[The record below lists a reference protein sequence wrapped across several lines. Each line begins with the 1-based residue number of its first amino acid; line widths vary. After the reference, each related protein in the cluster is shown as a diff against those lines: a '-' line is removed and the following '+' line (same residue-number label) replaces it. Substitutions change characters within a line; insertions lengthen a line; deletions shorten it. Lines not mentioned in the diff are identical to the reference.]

1 MIPWEIEGEEFG
13 NCNCD
18 YGCPC
23 QFNALPTHGSCEA
36 AVGIQVNR
44 GHFGGVNLDGV
55 RAAMVVWWPGPVHEG
70 NGKMQVIVDDQAS
83 DEQRDAMVKIIHGEE
98 TEPMSTVWFVYS
110 AMCPTKLV
118 TLSKPITLEINIEER
133 VGKIVVPDVF
143 KTTGEPIRNPVT
155 GEPHRARIDLPN
167 GFEYDIAE
175 MGSASTEAIGDIK
188 LSLKDSYGQFNK
200 FHLSNNGPVRSS
212 A

>member
-36 AVGIQVNR
+36 VVGLQINK
-44 GHFGGVNLDGV
+44 GHFGDVNLDGI

-83 DEQRDAMVKIIHGEE
+83 EEQRNAIVNIIHGEE

-110 AMCPTKLV
+110 AMCPTKLT
-118 TLSKPITLEINIEER
+118 TLSKPITMEINIEER
-133 VGKIVVPDVF
+133 VGKIIVPDVF

-200 FHLSNNGPVRSS
+200 FHLSNNGPVRLS

>member
-1 MIPWEIEGEEFG
+1 MISWEIEGEEFG

-36 AVGIQVNR
+36 VVGIKINK
-44 GHFGGVNLDGV
+44 GHFGDISLDGIN
-55 RAAMVVWWPGPVHEG
+55 AAMIVWWPGPVHEG
-70 NGKMQVIVDDQAS
+70 NGKMQVVVDEGAS
-83 DEQRDAMVKIIHGEE
+83 DAQRDAIVKIIHGEE
-98 TEPMSTVWFVYS
+98 TVEMSTVWFVYS
-110 AMCPTKLV
+110 AMCPTKLP
-118 TLSKPITLEINIEER
+118 TLSKPITLEIDIEER
-133 VGKIVVPDVF
+133 IGKIIVPDVF
-143 KTTGEPIRNPVT
+143 ETTGEPIRNPIT
-155 GEPHRARIDLPN
+155 GETHRARIDLPD

-200 FHLSNNGPVRSS
+200 YHLSNSGPVRN
-212 A
+212 AA

>member
-1 MIPWEIEGEEFG
+1 MIPWEMEGEEFG

-36 AVGIQVNR
+36 VVSLQINR
-44 GHFGGVNLDGV
+44 GHFGDITLDGLRV
-55 RAAMVVWWPGPVHEG
+55 AMVVWWPGPVHEG

-83 DEQRDAMVKIIHGEE
+83 DAQRDAIVQILHGEE
-98 TEPMSTVWFVYS
+98 TEAMSTVWAVYS
-110 AMCPTKLV
+110 AMCPTKFP

-143 KTTGEPIRNPVT
+143 KTTGEPIRNPIT
-155 GEPHRARIDLPN
+155 GDVHRARIDLPH

-175 MGSASTEAIGDIK
+175 VGSASTEAIGEIK

-200 FHLSNNGPVRSS
+200 FHHNNYGPVRN
-212 A
+212 AA